1 MFADGIGFFAADN
14 LSLQSQLNS
23 IYTYSLKRGLKI
35 NVNKT
40 KICIFEKRRRQNNC
54 EWYINDEKLEIVES
68 FIYLGM
74 KLVKNGNLMYAVKT
88 LSDQALRAMNNLLIL
103 FKKIKLD
110 IKTKLLL
117 FDGNTYFI
125 IFFELWGI
133 YEYKEIDIMQ
143 LTIYTILL

>member
-1 MFADGIGFFAADN
+1 
-14 LSLQSQLNS
+14 LQSQLNS

-40 KICIFEKRRRQNNC
+40 KICIFEKRRRQNNF

-88 LSDQALRAMNNLLIL
+88 LSDQALRTMNNLLIL

-110 IKTKLLL
+110 IKTKLFL

-125 IFFELWGI
+125 IIF
-133 YEYKEIDIMQ
+133 
-143 LTIYTILL
+143 LTLGNI